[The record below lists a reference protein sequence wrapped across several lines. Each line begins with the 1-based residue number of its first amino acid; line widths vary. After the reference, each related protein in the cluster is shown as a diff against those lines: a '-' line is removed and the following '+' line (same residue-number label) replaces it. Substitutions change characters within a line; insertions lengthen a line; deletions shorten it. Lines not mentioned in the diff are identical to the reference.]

1 MSSEFLDGGFTQDVA
16 EWSPPQPGG
25 FPFRNEP
32 CLDYS
37 VPKCTHEVAFCKCG
51 YIFKFHYS
59 QFSDGKYL
67 WEKFCPFCSRP
78 NPHKTEIPKKMNREI
93 FFLPEKKQKKKK
105 CSNTPAPLVKTL
117 QNHMNTNIV
126 AHVRHHMG
134 GLTWNLLFLT
144 LWMEDCDVF
153 KETAKKHFSTRQLKM
168 FFIFTSPAHPLF
180 YFFSLKREKK
190 YTISN
195 GKTKL
200 KILNF
205 SMSPQYY

>member
-1 MSSEFLDGGFTQDVA
+1 MTEWSTEVSSEFLDGGFTQDVA

-93 FFLPEKKQKKKK
+93 FFFSGKKAKEKKMLEHTCTTCKNPAESYEHNYCGTCQ
-105 CSNTPAPLVKTL
+105 TPYGWVDLEP
-117 QNHMNTNIV
+117 
-126 AHVRHHMG
+126 
-134 GLTWNLLFLT
+134 F
-144 LWMEDCDVF
+144 VF
-153 KETAKKHFSTRQLKM
+153 DFMDGRLRR
-168 FFIFTSPAHPLF
+168 I
-180 YFFSLKREKK
+180 
-190 YTISN
+190 
-195 GKTKL
+195 
-200 KILNF
+200 
-205 SMSPQYY
+205 